1 MEQGKKEASNNN
13 NNANSNSNKSGQG
26 NKRRRNNRRR
36 PNNKQQAKGNK
47 PEAQNKTS
55 GQNKNKGPKSQ
66 NKSADKA
73 APKKGQG
80 RSNNRNRRRRPQGR
94 NRRSGTGHLKGEDFV
109 IVKYFNLLEQHIMAR
124 RKYFDNFD
132 RVGEKQREKLEK
144 NFIDTQ
150 KTFLDFKG
158 RLKPEELEIFEKKYE
173 NLKMDTTYA
182 NNHELPLGEVEPEVT
197 AQEIEDP
204 HYLQTQ
210 IQADYSEDTE
220 ESMGSLEDYKAY
232 KGL

>member
-1 MEQGKKEASNNN
+1 MEQGKKEASNNKGD
-13 NNANSNSNKSGQG
+13 ANKPRPN

-36 PNNKQQAKGNK
+36 PNNKQQAKGAK
-47 PEAQNKTS
+47 
-55 GQNKNKGPKSQ
+55 GQEQKQTKSQGPNKGQ
-66 NKSADKA
+66 KA
-73 APKKGQG
+73 APKKSGS

-94 NRRSGTGHLKGEDFV
+94 NRRSGTSHLKGEDFV
-109 IVKYFNLLEQHIMAR
+109 IVKYLNLLEQHIMAR
-124 RKYFDNFD
+124 KKYFENFD
-132 RVGEKQREKLEK
+132 RVGEKQKEKLEK

-158 RLKPEELEIFEKKYE
+158 RLKPEELEIFEKKFE
-173 NLKMDTTYA
+173 SLKMDTTYA
-182 NNHELPLGEVEPEVT
+182 NNHELPLGEVAPEVSVE
-197 AQEIEDP
+197 EIEDP